1 MRFTLPTLLLLAAGQ
16 FSGTL
21 AEPVGT
27 VTRTFY
33 VTGVEC
39 GACVYLVQLS
49 ASERKGVVKADVVQT
64 AENYANVTFN
74 PRLVSEHQIAQAI
87 REAMPL
93 HGAPYLARLKV
104 RVGEYARHAAALDA
118 LFQQWGG
125 LVQCE
130 VLDRSK
136 GELMVHFLPLETR
149 ASQTGPGGWS
159 AEQLRAALRTGLP
172 AGATVEF
179 VVEKPE
185 PGL

>member
-1 MRFTLPTLLLLAAGQ
+1 MRLTLPILLLLAGGH

-21 AEPVGT
+21 AEPPGT

-64 AENYANVTFN
+64 ADNYANVTFD

-104 RVGEYARHAAALDA
+104 RVGEYARHAAALDV
-118 LFQQWGG
+118 LFQQWRG

-136 GELMVHFLPLETR
+136 GELMVHFLPLETG
-149 ASQTGPGGWS
+149 ASQVGPGGWS
-159 AEQLRAALRTGLP
+159 ADQFRAALKTGLP
-172 AGATVEF
+172 VGVAVEF
-179 VVEKPE
+179 VHEKI
-185 PGL
+185 PGF